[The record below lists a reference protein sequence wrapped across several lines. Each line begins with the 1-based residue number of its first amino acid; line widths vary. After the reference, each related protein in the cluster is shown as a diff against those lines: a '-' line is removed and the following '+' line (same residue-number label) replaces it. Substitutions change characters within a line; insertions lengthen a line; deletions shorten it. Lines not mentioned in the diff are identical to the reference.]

1 MLTFIIRHLQETTI
15 AALILTAA
23 AAILTGSTW
32 AAVIGGALTLGFTP
46 GWAADT
52 LSECPENRDRRLTP
66 EPCRVTL

>member
-1 MLTFIIRHLQETTI
+1 MLTFIIRHLQETAI

-52 LSECPENRDRRLTP
+52 PI
-66 EPCRVTL
+66 